1 MLRTVWKRLVAM
13 TMVVAACS
21 ATHSSATRRATQQ
34 QYVDNVHQHASD
46 IGQYLNDSKLVKL
59 GNVVCD
65 GFRAKASTQQ
75 IADRMEVSGGQNLP
89 PPDLGAIIS
98 AAVKQLC
105 PAYSGQLNPV
115 PQ

>member
-1 MLRTVWKRLVAM
+1 MLRRVWKWLVA
-13 TMVVAACS
+13 TTLVLAACS
-21 ATHSSATRRATQQ
+21 ATHPSAAQRRTQQ
-34 QYVDNVHQHASD
+34 HYVDNVHLDASD
-46 IGQYLNDSKLVKL
+46 IGGYLSDSKLVKL